1 MLRRCTNR
9 LPVDVLCCR
18 RASSHPPYIGPD
30 ESRLGG
36 GNPRPAPSTPC
47 APTLTPTTTSVDACR
62 SRDHSAQAIDASR
75 LGVRRE
81 HCVAGRWHGSELFTM
96 NASDKGKAVA
106 SRWSRLNR
114 TCTMIGRRTGCSV
127 APDQQCKL
135 VTLKGLAPQAGFE
148 PATLRLT
155 EAALT
160 FHRLRLMMMKVR
172 TINELRPSCCRP
184 SLTVNL
190 HRSPFVE
197 WVMSQT
203 MSQAAPNAS
212 ACRP

>member
-47 APTLTPTTTSVDACR
+47 APTRTPTTTSVDACR

-81 HCVAGRWHGSELFTM
+81 HCVAGRWRGSELFTM

-135 VTLKGLAPQAGFE
+135 LTLKGLARRTGRFPQLVDPRSSINGLLLTGSPRFREVSLEERRSLAGSRS
-148 PATLRLT
+148 LR
-155 EAALT
+155 AL
-160 FHRLRLMMMKVR
+160 
-172 TINELRPSCCRP
+172 
-184 SLTVNL
+184 
-190 HRSPFVE
+190 
-197 WVMSQT
+197 
-203 MSQAAPNAS
+203 
-212 ACRP
+212 